1 MSFDLFPPSTLRG
14 PVVMKLTLALAVAVA
29 FTSLADP
36 APAKKPVVI
45 EKKPLKMGI
54 SPAYGAEQAAKA
66 KALIEPYLS
75 TALGSAVTVVILP
88 SYEELSEALATGAV
102 DLAWVTPLAFV
113 RASEKNQYVQALS
126 KAMRSGDGGLSYRSV
141 FIVKKDS
148 PLKTLADL
156 KGKKVSWVSKLS
168 ASGYLFPR
176 ELVAKENQDPD
187 KYFSGELFAGD
198 HPGVCKA
205 VREGK
210 ADVGATFA
218 SGVEEKGELKAN
230 GCEDAPP
237 ITDFKVIASTGNLP
251 NEVIAVSS
259 DFPQPRLNDVLGTFG
274 RMGKSDA
281 GKQLLA
287 DAFRCNG
294 WGVAVDGDFAPV
306 LELLRAKDVKAKV
319 AAPAE
324 PPARDPKKSK

>member
-1 MSFDLFPPSTLRG
+1 MSF
-14 PVVMKLTLALAVAVA
+14 KLTVALAITVA
-29 FTSLADP
+29 FTSLAQDAGVRA
-36 APAKKPVVI
+36 APAKKPVVV
-45 EKKPLKMGI
+45 EKKPLKLGI
-54 SPAYGAEQAAKA
+54 SPAYGAEHATKA
-66 KALIEPYLS
+66 KALIEPFL
-75 TALGSAVTVVILP
+75 TAALGSQVTVVVHP
-88 SYEELSEALATGAV
+88 GYQELVDALATGAV

-113 RASEKNQYVQALS
+113 RASEKNPYVQALS

-148 PLKTLADL
+148 PLKTIADL
-156 KGKKVSWVSKLS
+156 KGKRVSWVNKLS

-176 ELVAKENQDPD
+176 ELLAKDNQDPD
-187 KYFSGELFAGD
+187 KFFSGETFAGD
-198 HPGVCKA
+198 HPSVCKA

-218 SGVEEKGELKAN
+218 AGVDEKAELKAN

-237 ITDFKVIASTGNLP
+237 IADFRVIASTGNLP

-259 DFPQPRLNDVLGTFG
+259 DFPQPRLNDVLGAFG

-281 GKQLLA
+281 GKKVLA
-287 DAFRCNG
+287 EAFRCNG

-306 LELLRAKDVKAKV
+306 LDLLRAKDVKAKV
-319 AAPAE
+319 ATPSDE